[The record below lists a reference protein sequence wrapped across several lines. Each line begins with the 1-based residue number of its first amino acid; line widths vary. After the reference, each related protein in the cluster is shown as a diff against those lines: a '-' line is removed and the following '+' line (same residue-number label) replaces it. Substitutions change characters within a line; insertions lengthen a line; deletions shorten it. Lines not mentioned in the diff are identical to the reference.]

1 MWFCSGPAYSR
12 TRAKCSMYLRE
23 SRSCNV
29 TITSYKDKGALRER
43 SLPAL
48 RYFLYP
54 TWQKGTEHQESPGE
68 KAEGGKVGQTE
79 PLAFRVAQAHC
90 SRMKRVT

>member
-1 MWFCSGPAYSR
+1 
-12 TRAKCSMYLRE
+12 MYLRE

-29 TITSYKDKGALRER
+29 TITSCKDKRALRERSKDKRALRER

-48 RYFLYP
+48 RYLLHP
-54 TWQKGTEHQESPGE
+54 TWQKGTEHQESPRE

-79 PLAFRVAQAHC
+79 PLAFRVAQVQG
-90 SRMKRVT
+90 SRMRRVT

>member
-1 MWFCSGPAYSR
+1 
-12 TRAKCSMYLRE
+12 MYLRE

-29 TITSYKDKGALRER
+29 TITSCEDKRALRER

-48 RYFLYP
+48 RYFLHP
-54 TWQKGTEHQESPGE
+54 TWQKGTEHQESLGK

-79 PLAFRVAQAHC
+79 PLAFRVAQAQG
-90 SRMKRVT
+90 SRMRRVT